1 MRKIVFLKGEIHDN
15 YMLRIVE
22 VNMRMITLMRGKT
35 TNELRK
41 SSTKYLPVVP
51 STMECFWI

>member
-22 VNMRMITLMRGKT
+22 VNMWMITLMSGKT

-41 SSTKYLPVVP
+41 SSTKYLPVGP
-51 STMECFWI
+51 STMECFWA